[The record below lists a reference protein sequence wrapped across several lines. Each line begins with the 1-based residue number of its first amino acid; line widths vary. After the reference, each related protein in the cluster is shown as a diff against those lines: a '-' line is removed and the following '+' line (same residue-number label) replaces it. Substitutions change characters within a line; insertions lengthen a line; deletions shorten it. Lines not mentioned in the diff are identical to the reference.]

1 MVSKST
7 NKMEAGVL
15 IRLGTMGTS
24 KLLCYAGKSKSKTLR
39 YPIRFW
45 WLLWSIIYF
54 RLYRSYYMIHI
65 LIVS

>member
-24 KLLCYAGKSKSKTLR
+24 KLLCNAGKSKIHR
-39 YPIRFW
+39 NPIRFW

-54 RLYRSYYMIHI
+54 RLYRSYYMMHI
-65 LIVS
+65 FIVS